1 MIERSEII
9 EIGQLGKPHG
19 IKGELNAVIDENV
32 DLDKLEKVAIDID
45 GIFVPFFFDSIRP
58 KRQDSVIVYI
68 DGIDSEEKAA
78 TLVNKTL
85 YAFVADN
92 VIEADEN
99 DGGLYASDLIGYTI
113 VHADG
118 RPVGTIAD
126 INDSTDNAL
135 FIVEIPGQDNQVYI
149 PIADDLI
156 DEINEEKKYLVMTLP
171 EGILDL

>member
-1 MIERSEII
+1 MIELSELI

-32 DLDKLEKVAIDID
+32 DLDRLEKVAIDID
-45 GIFVPFFFDSIRP
+45 GIFVPFFFNSIRP

-85 YAFVADN
+85 YAFAADD
-92 VIEADEN
+92 VIIAGED
-99 DGGLYASDLIGYTI
+99 DGGMYAADLIGYTI

-118 RPVGTIAD
+118 RPIGVIAD

-135 FIVEIPGQDNQVYI
+135 FIVDIPGQENQAYI

-156 DEINEEKKYLVMTLP
+156 DEINEEKKYIVMTLP
-171 EGILDL
+171 EGILEL